1 MYRYAATLFQPRG
14 TIAPPRPAP
23 SLPTIDLVPDGWPAR
38 AAMSGPAGRVSAGV
52 ARVIF
57 GPPSTPLVAFDF
69 SHADYLRICGGPSC
83 DGKTVADFRGVPAAP
98 AAPEFH

>member
-1 MYRYAATLFQPRG
+1 MYRYAATLFQSRG
-14 TIAPPRPAP
+14 TIAPPPPAP

-38 AAMSGPAGRVSAGV
+38 SAMSGPAGRVPAGV

-57 GPPSTPLVAFDF
+57 GPRAAPLVAFDF
-69 SHADYLRICGGPSC
+69 SIDDYRRICAGPSC
-83 DGKTVADFRGVPAAP
+83 GRKTIGDFRGVPAAP